1 LSALFHHYLCG
12 RIAAEWVIY
21 MENTN
26 VKWDAWGI
34 ECSFFDADILGK
46 EQALFALGNGY
57 MGVRSAVEEEY
68 PQPPGNTSVFRYTIV
83 SGTFDQNPEPNQ
95 STELPNAV
103 DFFAMDIRLNG
114 EPLNLNTG
122 TYREYRRRLDLNTG
136 LLTRQFIWTSP
147 GGVEARFVFQRFVS
161 LCQRHQ
167 AGTKVIITP
176 LTDCTIQVM
185 TGLNGKNR
193 FAVPHFTLHT
203 KYADGPLLQY
213 TEETDQSHLLFTT
226 VSITHVFVAGK
237 ELPGR
242 VGEHDECIF
251 HTYTGEVKCGE
262 SLQLEKII
270 ALYTSRDRECENMSE
285 AQLQEMARRN
295 SLSWNERGFELLYED
310 SADCWKKRIWESK
323 DVTIKSG
330 DVFDQMA
337 IRFAVYHLTISAPVH
352 DNRMNIGAKGLTGRT
367 YRNHTFWDTEIYMLP
382 FFVFTD
388 PPAARSL
395 LEYRYLSL
403 PAARDNAKKRG
414 YKGAMFPW
422 QSAWIDYGEASHAK
436 TGLLEHHI
444 TADIAY
450 AVEYYYCVT
459 GDILFMEQYGYE
471 LLFETASFWASR
483 VTYNQVK
490 NRYEI
495 LNVIGPDE
503 YTEECDNN
511 AFTNY
516 MAHWNLQLA
525 VRYCDWLRE
534 THSDLLRQLNKK
546 LDLNRCYPDWVE
558 KMKKLYLPKANSDGI
573 VPQDDTFL
581 SLPYVDLK
589 PYRNGGKDYR
599 KDFPDLDT
607 LSRFQVSK
615 QADVMVL
622 FLLLEDLF
630 SSEVKRKNYYFYES
644 RCFHHSSLSKPSYC
658 ILAADVGEMEQAFC
672 MYEQV
677 ARQDLGSDPHFSDNG
692 IHIASL
698 GGLWQCVVMGFLG
711 LRLYA
716 EQLRI
721 QPHLPRSWSGIEV
734 ELWWRGQKLK
744 ISAEQKSLKITRLTG
759 TQPVCFLMNNKMHT
773 AVEREFF
780 ISINS
785 EEEDKFETK
794 ERRTPPKR
802 V

>member
-1 LSALFHHYLCG
+1 
-12 RIAAEWVIY
+12 
-21 MENTN
+21 M
-26 VKWDAWGI
+26 
-34 ECSFFDADILGK
+34 
-46 EQALFALGNGY
+46 
-57 MGVRSAVEEEY
+57 
-68 PQPPGNTSVFRYTIV
+68 
-83 SGTFDQNPEPNQ
+83 
-95 STELPNAV
+95 
-103 DFFAMDIRLNG
+103 
-114 EPLNLNTG
+114 
-122 TYREYRRRLDLNTG
+122 
-136 LLTRQFIWTSP
+136 
-147 GGVEARFVFQRFVS
+147 
-161 LCQRHQ
+161 
-167 AGTKVIITP
+167 
-176 LTDCTIQVM
+176 
-185 TGLNGKNR
+185 
-193 FAVPHFTLHT
+193 
-203 KYADGPLLQY
+203 
-213 TEETDQSHLLFTT
+213 
-226 VSITHVFVAGK
+226 
-237 ELPGR
+237 
-242 VGEHDECIF
+242 
-251 HTYTGEVKCGE
+251 
-262 SLQLEKII
+262 
-270 ALYTSRDRECENMSE
+270 
-285 AQLQEMARRN
+285 QEMARRN

>member
-1 LSALFHHYLCG
+1 MSALFHHYLCG

-285 AQLQEMARRN
+285 AQLQEMARRK

-744 ISAEQKSLKITRLTG
+744 ISAEQKSLKITRLTW

>member
-1 LSALFHHYLCG
+1 
-12 RIAAEWVIY
+12 
-21 MENTN
+21 
-26 VKWDAWGI
+26 
-34 ECSFFDADILGK
+34 
-46 EQALFALGNGY
+46 
-57 MGVRSAVEEEY
+57 
-68 PQPPGNTSVFRYTIV
+68 
-83 SGTFDQNPEPNQ
+83 
-95 STELPNAV
+95 
-103 DFFAMDIRLNG
+103 
-114 EPLNLNTG
+114 
-122 TYREYRRRLDLNTG
+122 
-136 LLTRQFIWTSP
+136 
-147 GGVEARFVFQRFVS
+147 
-161 LCQRHQ
+161 
-167 AGTKVIITP
+167 
-176 LTDCTIQVM
+176 
-185 TGLNGKNR
+185 
-193 FAVPHFTLHT
+193 
-203 KYADGPLLQY
+203 
-213 TEETDQSHLLFTT
+213 
-226 VSITHVFVAGK
+226 
-237 ELPGR
+237 
-242 VGEHDECIF
+242 
-251 HTYTGEVKCGE
+251 
-262 SLQLEKII
+262 
-270 ALYTSRDRECENMSE
+270 
-285 AQLQEMARRN
+285 
-295 SLSWNERGFELLYED
+295 
-310 SADCWKKRIWESK
+310 
-323 DVTIKSG
+323 
-330 DVFDQMA
+330 
-337 IRFAVYHLTISAPVH
+337 
-352 DNRMNIGAKGLTGRT
+352 
-367 YRNHTFWDTEIYMLP
+367 
-382 FFVFTD
+382 
-388 PPAARSL
+388 
-395 LEYRYLSL
+395 
-403 PAARDNAKKRG
+403 
-414 YKGAMFPW
+414 MFPW

-525 VRYCDWLRE
+525 VRYYDRLRE

-759 TQPVCFLMNNKMHT
+759 TRPVCFLMNNKMHT
-773 AVEREFF
+773 AVEREFS

-785 EEEDKFETK
+785 EEEDI
-794 ERRTPPKR
+794 
-802 V
+802 

>member
-1 LSALFHHYLCG
+1 
-12 RIAAEWVIY
+12 

-122 TYREYRRRLDLNTG
+122 TYREYRRRLDLKTG

-270 ALYTSRDRECENMSE
+270 ALYTSRDRECENMGE
-285 AQLQEMARRN
+285 AQLQEIARRN

-310 SADCWKKRIWESK
+310 SADCWEKRIWESK

-525 VRYCDWLRE
+525 VRYYDRLRE

-759 TQPVCFLMNNKMHT
+759 TRPVCFLMNNKMHT
-773 AVEREFF
+773 AVEREFS

-785 EEEDKFETK
+785 EEEDI
-794 ERRTPPKR
+794 
-802 V
+802 